1 MEKLNDLSQQR
12 ESVSQDA
19 SQNDNDV
26 AYGNQQYVPRKIDS
40 PQSYEESR
48 QES

>member
-19 SQNDNDV
+19 SQNDNEV
-26 AYGNQQYVPRKIDS
+26 AYAN
-40 PQSYEESR
+40 
-48 QES
+48 